1 MSAKN
6 KIVHTLSCL
15 LVLSLS
21 SCSAQKKITASDT
34 LLVQAK
40 VWSKDEAKQ
49 VHYSD
54 WKSYPSVTVNM
65 LKGFKETQ
73 PQLDKYGGALNKVF
87 KATGFFRTAKQAER
101 WWVIDPD
108 GHPVVITAVNSIRLG
123 KSAGSEETVNEK
135 FGNKEKWM
143 AETVNALK
151 ETGFN
156 TAGSWSD
163 TGAISSNNNASSTF
177 AYTTQ
182 LNLLSGYASA
192 AKKINKQ
199 RKKNSVLSFILDDA
213 FEGYCNEQ
221 ATKIG
226 RLKND
231 ANLLGHFSDNELP
244 FTHKEFDELL
254 DTDEISG
261 NCYLATVK
269 WMKEKGIDIKNITR
283 EQKEEFIGWLAG
295 KYYEMVSKAIRTYDP
310 NHLYIG
316 SRLHSS
322 AKDNEYIYKA
332 ANDFVDIFSINY
344 YGYWQPKAEHVA
356 NWDTWSSKPFFITE
370 FYTKAEETGMSN
382 LSGAGWIVKSQT
394 DRGIHYQ
401 NFCLQLLQA
410 KNCVGWHWFRYQDND
425 PADANADASNKDSNK
440 GMVDIQFKIYG
451 ELIEKM
457 KQLNNNKYALIEY
470 FDQKK

>member
-6 KIVHTLSCL
+6 KISQSFICL

-21 SCSAQKKITASDT
+21 YCSAQKKINASDS
-34 LLVQAK
+34 LLVEAK

-65 LKGFKETQ
+65 LKGFKESK
-73 PQLDKYGGALNKVF
+73 PQLDKYGGLLNKVF
-87 KATGFFRTAKQAER
+87 KATGFFRTEKEGQR

-108 GHPVVITAVNSIRLG
+108 GHPVLITAVNSIRLG
-123 KSAGSEETVNEK
+123 KSNNSEKAVNEK
-135 FGNKEKWM
+135 FGSKEKWM
-143 AETVNALK
+143 AETVNTLK
-151 ETGFN
+151 ESGFN

-163 TGAISSNNNASSTF
+163 TGALIFNNTASSTF
-177 AYTTQ
+177 AYSTQ
-182 LNLLSGYASA
+182 LNLLSGYAA
-192 AKKINKQ
+192 TAKKNDTE

-213 FEGYCNEQ
+213 FEAYCNEQ
-221 ATKIG
+221 ATKIE

-254 DTDEISG
+254 ADDAISG
-261 NCYLATVK
+261 NCYAALVR
-269 WMKEKGIDIKNITR
+269 WMNEKGIDKKNITK

-295 KYYEMVSKAIRTYDP
+295 KYYETVSKVIRRYDP

-322 AKDNEYIYKA
+322 AKDNEFIFKA
-332 ANDFVDIFSINY
+332 ANNFVDIFSINY
-344 YGYWQPKAEHVA
+344 YGYWEPKAEHIV
-356 NWDTWSSKPFFITE
+356 NWASWSTKPFFITE

-382 LSGAGWIVKSQT
+382 LSGAGWIVKTQT

-401 NFCLQLLQA
+401 NFCLQLLHA

-425 PADANADASNKDSNK
+425 PSDANADASNKDSNK
-440 GMVDIQFKIYG
+440 GMVDIQFKMYA